1 MTPPLRI
8 AMLAHSTNPRGGVVH
23 AMQLSE
29 ALIELGH
36 EVVLHAPDAKSEGF
50 FRAPKCEARAL
61 SVPPAPA
68 DTFAM
73 IEQRFKDYVAHFS
86 CAQNRGFD
94 IYHAQ
99 DGISGNALAT
109 LKQRGLIAGFVRTV
123 HHIDD
128 FPDQRIARLQAR
140 AIRDADAWLTVSTLW
155 RDRLA
160 ETFGI
165 EAAVCS
171 NGVDSDRFRPDP
183 DGLEDDLRVR
193 WGIGPG
199 PVFLCVGGV
208 EERKNTL
215 IALDAFARLHAVRP
229 DAKLVIAGGASLL
242 NHGEYQR
249 VFRRRL
255 IEMGEAAASL
265 RPLGVVADS
274 DMPRLYRLASAL
286 VFASIK
292 EGFGLCVLEAM
303 ASGVP
308 VVVSAIEPFTS
319 YLSAADAI
327 WCDPFN
333 VRSIAEA
340 MALALNGEFVAPLRR
355 RGRALAARFDWRSVA
370 QAHEP
375 VYQRVREPA
384 NA

>member
-1 MTPPLRI
+1 MPV
-8 AMLAHSTNPRGGVVH
+8 A
-23 AMQLSE
+23 
-29 ALIELGH
+29 
-36 EVVLHAPDAKSEGF
+36 
-50 FRAPKCEARAL
+50 
-61 SVPPAPA
+61 PAPA
-68 DTFAM
+68 DTRDGRAAR
-73 IEQRFKDYVAHFS
+73 QRLRRAFP
-86 CAQNRGFD
+86 CARNRGFD
-94 IYHAQ
+94 IYHAH
-99 DGISGNALAT
+99 DGISGKALAT
-109 LKQRGLIAGFVRTV
+109 LKERGLIAGFVRTV

-128 FPDQRIARLQAR
+128 FLDERIARLQAR
-140 AIRDADAWLTVSTLW
+140 AIRAADAWLAVSALW

-160 ETFGI
+160 EAFGV
-165 EAAVCS
+165 EAAVCG

-183 DGLEDDLRVR
+183 DGLEDDLSARL
-193 WGIGPG
+193 GIGPG

-215 IALDAFARLHAVRP
+215 NALDAFARLHAVRP

-242 NHGEYQR
+242 DHGDYQGIP
-249 VFRRRL
+249 RRL
-255 IEMGEAAASL
+255 IEMGETAASL
-265 RPLGVVADS
+265 RLLGVVADS

-286 VFASIK
+286 VFASVK

-319 YLSAADAI
+319 YLSTADAI

-340 MALALNGEFVAPLRR
+340 MALALNGEFAVPLRR
-355 RGRALAARFDWRSVA
+355 RGRALAARFGWRSVA
-370 QAHEP
+370 RAHEP